1 MTTSTVLMQLEV
13 IDSRLLTLLSEE
25 KVEADEMARILKERK
40 QCLAE
45 ITALPDAPEKEAWS
59 AAISRTEHIFS
70 LIKRHRDSA
79 AADASRYLKGRKS
92 VQLYKKFE

>member
-1 MTTSTVLMQLEV
+1 MSMMLMQLET
-13 IDSRLLTLLSEE
+13 IDGCLLAALTEGN
-25 KVEADEMARILKERK
+25 VDPDEMARLLNERK

-45 ITALPDAPEKEAWS
+45 ITILPDPPEKEAWS
-59 AAISRTEHIFS
+59 VAISRTEHIYS

-92 VQLYKKFE
+92 VQIYKKFE